1 MNMTKYIPISAF
13 RTSTRFA
20 IDPARIFVLESAYPG
35 CIEVHLIN
43 YKFDRQPTPAGG
55 IGLVLAGNLDSIHDW
70 SRITGRLA
78 LIAGF
83 DEVFE
88 VACNY
93 DGVVVLRPL
102 GVGLGYRSELASRY
116 ANMKS
121 RKRRIQK
128 KHASKAL
135 KFTASHTQLVAS
147 LTGTLAGNTRRAEG
161 PYYLLEKTEKWQ
173 RATPIQATTLHQA
186 RLAARNRIAQLE
198 KNGWKCAEEDCR
210 RGELGRTTE
219 NTVAW
224 ICKKHGPNKWVS
236 VECGDM
242 PEVVKD
248 EWAMDFGKRGAYNPT
263 AEEITNACKTWAMF
277 NGFSGEHCY
286 HCLTDQNV
294 LAGGP
299 GFICPTC
306 GHHNLQGMHDH
317 QMPHKHPE
325 FGPTADVIHAGIRQ
339 HRINEGELR
348 EDGTEVPFAEWPRI
362 REAARR

>member
-1 MNMTKYIPISAF
+1 MTKNQRYISISAF
-13 RTSTRFA
+13 QNSTRFA
-20 IDPARIFVLESAYPG
+20 IDPDRIGIVESLYTG
-35 CIEVHLIN
+35 CIEVHLTN

-83 DEVFE
+83 HEVFE

-121 RKRRIQK
+121 RRRRIQK
-128 KHASKAL
+128 KHASKAA
-135 KFTASHTQLVAS
+135 KFASDSTNLVAS
-147 LTGTLAGNTRRAEG
+147 LTGTPAGTTRRPEG
-161 PYYLLEKTEKWQ
+161 PFYLLEKTKRWQ
-173 RATPIQATTLHQA
+173 RATPIKATTLHQA
-186 RLAARNRIAQLE
+186 RLVARARVAVLV
-198 KNGWKCAEEDCR
+198 KNGWNCGKASSH
-210 RGELGRTTE
+210 G
-219 NTVAW
+219 TVEAAPASNVTW
-224 ICKKHGPNKWVS
+224 LCQKHGPEKWVS

-248 EWAMDFGKRGAYNPT
+248 DWAFDEKHRGEYKPT
-263 AEEITNACKTWAMF
+263 AAVFTDACKTWANF
-277 NGFSGEHCY
+277 NGFSGENGGN
-286 HCLTDQNV
+286 CLTDHNV

-299 GFICPTC
+299 GFICSTC
-306 GHHNLQGMHDH
+306 GHHNVQSYSCH
-317 QMPHKHPE
+317 QMPHEHPE
-325 FGPTADVIHAGIRQ
+325 FGPTAAVIHAGIRQ

-348 EDGTEVPFAEWPRI
+348 ADGTEVPFEEWPRI
-362 REAARR
+362 RNAARR

>member
-1 MNMTKYIPISAF
+1 MTKNQRYIPISVF
-13 RTSTRFA
+13 RNSTKFA
-20 IDPARIFVLESAYPG
+20 IDPTRIGVVESLYTG
-35 CIEVHLIN
+35 CIEVHLAN

-55 IGLVLAGNLDSIHDW
+55 IGLVLAGSLDSIHDW

-88 VACNY
+88 VACHY

-116 ANMKS
+116 ANRKS

-128 KHASKAL
+128 KHAAKAARFAADSTL
-135 KFTASHTQLVAS
+135 LVAS
-147 LTGTLAGNTRRAEG
+147 LTGTLPGNTRRAEG
-161 PYYLLEKTEKWQ
+161 PYYLLEKTKKWQ
-173 RATPIQATTLHQA
+173 RATPIEATTLHQA
-186 RLAARNRIAQLE
+186 RLVARARVAVLA
-198 KNGWKCAEEDCR
+198 KNGWNCGKASSH
-210 RGELGRTTE
+210 G
-219 NTVAW
+219 TVEAAPASNVTW
-224 ICKKHGPNKWVS
+224 LCQKHGPDKWVS

-242 PEVVKD
+242 PEAVKD
-248 EWAMDFGKRGAYNPT
+248 ERAMDSGKRGAYNPT
-263 AEEITNACKTWAMF
+263 AEEITDACKTWAMF
-277 NGFSGEHCY
+277 DGFSGEHCY

-299 GFICPTC
+299 GFFCPTC
-306 GHHNLQGMHDH
+306 GHYNVMSFSDH